1 MARKRSLII
10 LILVLSLSPSG
21 CTLIFPKTADLN
33 AIHDTYRTEF
43 TNARL
48 PTAKELQGTQPT
60 GLDAGDFKQ
69 TLAAIADYRRKYP
82 GMTKELN
89 HLKILEGMIYLQT
102 KQLGMAKLLAKEV
115 QLAGGQLSS
124 SQSAPRDSLFA
135 ETFGDLLNGWKT
147 INDLE
152 TQDAPR
158 STSST
163 LVMAAENIT
172 KNLCEI
178 KAANNLKIV
187 QGDQGATYLATTAAI
202 FYLWADHRAQYL
214 CLVEQETTVCDRD
227 YYPATHLDKGR
238 DLVWEFMTP
247 TGRQLAKERSR
258 TTKGERVQGTP
269 RFTEYYLLLE
279 VKISDRAKKAR
290 AANRQGEVFT
300 VTDRADACV
309 DRT

>member
-1 MARKRSLII
+1 MAREPFLSS
-10 LILVLSLSPSG
+10 LILVLSISASG
-21 CTLIFPKTADLN
+21 CTLIFPKTANLN
-33 AIHDTYRTEF
+33 AIHDTYRIEF

-48 PTAKELQGTQPT
+48 PTAKELQGNQPK

-82 GMTKELN
+82 DMTKELN

-102 KQLGMAKLLAKEV
+102 KQLGMAKLLAKDV

-124 SQSAPRDSLFA
+124 SHSTPRDSLLA

-147 INDLE
+147 ISEFE
-152 TQDAPR
+152 TLDAP
-158 STSST
+158 TLTFST
-163 LVMAAENIT
+163 LVTAAENIQ
-172 KNLCEI
+172 KKLCRI

-202 FYLWADHRAQYL
+202 FYLWADHRAQFL
-214 CLVEQETTVCDRD
+214 CIVEQNDDVCNQD
-227 YYPATHLDKGR
+227 YYPATYLDKGR
-238 DLVWEFMTP
+238 DLVWEFMPP
-247 TGRQLAKERSR
+247 TGRQLANERSR

-269 RFTEYYLLLE
+269 RFTEYLLLLE
-279 VKISDRAKKAR
+279 AKISDRAEKAQ
-290 AANRQGEVFT
+290 AANRQGEVFA
-300 VTDRADACV
+300 VTARVDACI